1 MENKIDIKEFHFI
14 DVAFMQKADL
24 KALTYGT
31 NKDCDCELR
40 NTHMYLQ
47 RIIESDMPIR
57 KTLILMYND
66 LKGKYYESSCYLYN
80 GKFIPISDILW
91 GRIIVVFYYFYYG
104 MPECSKIYP
113 KMMDYIAQNFT
124 LCFKVKKAMG
134 LIDAYEN
141 EVKEEMEEAESAVP
155 TEGISEFRI
164 AEGRKTDVIKV
175 LYYMMKLGMF
185 TTKDGK
191 PIKEKEFMLTIGKF
205 FDADFKLY
213 AQTNSKSSNMNNYLN
228 VFDDL
233 RHLAANKV
241 LGE

>member
-24 KALTYGT
+24 KALTHDNRDFDYEF
-31 NKDCDCELR
+31 KS
-40 NTHMYLQ
+40 THEYLQ
-47 RIIESDMPIR
+47 RIVGSDWPIR
-57 KTLILMYND
+57 RTLVLTYDDIKNRYHFSSRYN
-66 LKGKYYESSCYLYN
+66 EN
-80 GKFIPISDILW
+80 GRFLPISDILW
-91 GRIIVVFYYFYYG
+91 GRMIVVFYYFYHG
-104 MPECSKIYP
+104 MSECSSITQKMLGYIESNKI
-113 KMMDYIAQNFT
+113 
-124 LCFKVKKAMG
+124 LCEKIKKAMG
-134 LIDAYEN
+134 LIKEYED
-141 EVKEEMEEAESAVP
+141 EALEEGDTASAVP

-191 PIKEKEFMLTIGKF
+191 PIKEKEFMLAIGKF